1 MTNSHEVI
9 NLEEMAQCLSDARTL
24 LRDGDMC
31 TDTYVSLLEE
41 AARLIRSVLAFAQES
56 GLEIKDG
63 ETTEAWKIVDLFTL
77 VDAFRRNISQEDED
91 INWYLDSQNPSGT
104 LVMEPGSD
112 TAGKPQWLVY
122 SYDLGRFSPT
132 RESVGWPL
140 VHYWDVA

>member
-31 TDTYVSLLEE
+31 TDTYVSLLED
-41 AARLIRSVLAFAQES
+41 AAKRIRSVLAFAQES

-77 VDAFRRNISQEDED
+77 VDAFRRNISKEDED

-112 TAGKPQWLVY
+112 AAGKPQWLVY
-122 SYDLGRFSPT
+122 SYDLGRFAPT